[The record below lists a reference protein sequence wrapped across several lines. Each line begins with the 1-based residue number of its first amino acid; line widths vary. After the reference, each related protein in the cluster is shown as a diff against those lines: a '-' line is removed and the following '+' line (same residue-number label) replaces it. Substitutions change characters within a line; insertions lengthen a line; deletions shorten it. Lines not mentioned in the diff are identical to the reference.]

1 MRQLTI
7 QAFVSLKGQTEAARI
22 LGLSQGSL
30 SKAIR
35 ANRKIIV
42 HCHDEGIFSA
52 EESRPFPSRSGLK
65 DVNSGSADHAQ
76 TIPAACHSQQS
87 EKSADHL
94 SSVGGAS

>member
-7 QAFVSLKGQTEAARI
+7 QEFVSLKGQTEAARS

-42 HCHDEGIFSA
+42 HCHDGGSFSA

-65 DVNSGSADHAQ
+65 DISSGSADHAQ
-76 TIPAACHSQQS
+76 TIPIECQS
-87 EKSADHL
+87 EQTGNHAVNPSSAGL
-94 SSVGGAS
+94 AP